1 LARVQQL
8 RLLTGKMDVK
18 HHQRFI
24 LSDRSFANIV
34 KRDIA
39 RLAESYGFSPA
50 EVGRINIVVSEMAT
64 NLQKHAPQGGEMLVK
79 YTHDNA
85 LEILC
90 LDNGPGMKEPQRMLK
105 DGTSTAGTAGEGLGA
120 IVRQSHVFD
129 MFSCAGCGTVILS
142 RIYKGLSEAPRAT
155 SAFNVSALLIPKMN
169 EQFCGDGFALAE
181 HNRTCYLIA
190 LDGLGHGAA
199 AEDASKEATQ
209 YFLDNYSTDPASNL
223 RNIHSSIRKT
233 RGAVGTIV
241 QISLP
246 QNKLRHCGIGNIAGK
261 VYTLDGSAITNTSS
275 KNIISYNGILGHN
288 IPATLNT
295 QALDWGKNKLL
306 ILHSDGIKSRT
317 DLSKYPNLH
326 RHDVSIIA
334 AVLYRDFRR
343 ETDDAL
349 VVVARSRN

>member
-1 LARVQQL
+1 
-8 RLLTGKMDVK
+8 MDVK

-64 NLQKHAPQGGEMLVK
+64 NLQKHSPQGGEVLVK

-85 LEILC
+85 LEIIC
-90 LDNGPGMKEPQRMLK
+90 LDKGPGMKDPQRMLK

-120 IVRQSHVFD
+120 IMRQSHVFD
-129 MFSCAGCGTVILS
+129 MFSSTGCGTILLS
-142 RIYKGLSEAPRAT
+142 RIYKGHTEAPRKT
-155 SAFNVSALLIPKMN
+155 SSFEVGALLVPKIN
-169 EQFCGDGFALAE
+169 EQFCGDGFAMAE
-181 HNRTCYLIA
+181 QGRNCYLIA

-199 AEDASKEATQ
+199 AGDASTEAAQ
-209 YFLDNYSTDPASNL
+209 YFLENYSTDPASNL
-223 RNIHSSIRKT
+223 RGIHTSIRKT

-241 QISLP
+241 QISLA
-246 QNKLRHCGIGNIAGK
+246 QGKMKYCGIGNIAGK
-261 VYTLDGSAITNTSS
+261 VYTLDGSTILNASS

-288 IPATLNT
+288 IPSTLNT
-295 QALDWGKNKLL
+295 QTMDWGRNKLL
-306 ILHSDGIKSRT
+306 ILHSDGILTRS

-349 VVVARSRN
+349 VVVARSRT